1 MRIILLVILSSF
13 YFNMYSQSE
22 EAKNKIL
29 LVQENLEQV
38 PPYSCEIKIKI
49 DIGQKLK
56 EGIKNKYE
64 EVKEAE
70 MLLERNFLFTQPKA
84 ATRKYLAHPGKQK
97 SFLKESKEQFA

>member
-1 MRIILLVILSSF
+1 MRIILLVILSSL

-49 DIGQKLK
+49 AQKTMLIIKLK
-56 EGIKNKYE
+56 I
-64 EVKEAE
+64 
-70 MLLERNFLFTQPKA
+70 
-84 ATRKYLAHPGKQK
+84 
-97 SFLKESKEQFA
+97 SKKC